1 MPTLILLGTL
11 NFIMAANTTSSII
24 LLSSRDTMTLSLLA
38 LEFGTGGVASREQ
51 AGVVSLV
58 IIAMSLGVGLI
69 ARTWGLRMGIR
80 HRYS

>member
-1 MPTLILLGTL
+1 MTGTS
-11 NFIMAANTTSSII
+11 APAW
-24 LLSSRDTMTLSLLA
+24 
-38 LEFGTGGVASREQ
+38 LEFGTGGGASREQ